1 MVLRDFWDSSIF
13 YIPNHS
19 EKLRLLFRLP
29 ILFLRLP
36 IQTPINTMKLS
47 ILFLLRRNKINS
59 RGLCPIECRI
69 TLDKQRKPFA
79 TGIFINPKNW
89 DSSKQLT
96 KPPNEENNYTNKQLS
111 LIKNKINQAFLFL
124 QVKEEPFDVNDIY
137 NQYAGKTLAKEYKL
151 IEYYQIYLDRL
162 KKLVGIE
169 IKQQTWDKF
178 SYIKEDVSEFIKYH
192 YKKSDMKLKD
202 LDFNFISEFEYYSKT
217 ELKHKQVTI
226 NKALQRLKKVV
237 KQSVINGYLDK
248 NPFEEHK
255 PKKVYP
261 KIIFLTQQEL
271 DKLENHTFQSEALTR
286 VKDCYLFCCY
296 TGLAYKEM
304 FELKKKDLITKPNGI
319 NWIYKEREKTERT
332 FSVPLILPKA
342 LEIMKAYSSESEF
355 LLPRI
360 SNQSFNR
367 LLKEIANVLEISKN
381 LTHHTARKT
390 FASTVLLN
398 NDIPIEVVSKLLG
411 HSNISTTQEYYAELM
426 PDKLSENLKKLKDKL
441 K

>member
-1 MVLRDFWDSSIF
+1 
-13 YIPNHS
+13 
-19 EKLRLLFRLP
+19 
-29 ILFLRLP
+29 
-36 IQTPINTMKLS
+36 MKLS
-47 ILFLLRRNKINS
+47 ILFLLRRNKINVK
-59 RGLCPIECRI
+59 GLCPIECRI
-69 TLDKQRKPFA
+69 TLDKQRKPFS
-79 TGIFINPKNW
+79 TGIFINPKYW
-89 DSSKQLT
+89 DNGKQIA
-96 KPPNEENNYTNKQLS
+96 KPPNEENTYINNQLS
-111 LIKNKINQAFLFL
+111 LIKNKINQAFLLL
-124 QVKEEPFDVNDIY
+124 QVKEGPFDVNDIY

-162 KKLVGIE
+162 KKLIGIE

-192 YKKSDMKLKD
+192 YKKSDMKLKN

-217 ELKHKQVTI
+217 ELEHKQVTI

-255 PKKVYP
+255 PKKVYS

-296 TGLAYKEM
+296 TGLAYREM
-304 FELKKKDLITKPNGI
+304 FELKKEDLITKPDGI

-342 LEIMKAYSSESEF
+342 LEIMKIYSSESDY

-367 LLKEIANVLEISKN
+367 LLKEIASTLEISKN

-398 NDIPIEVVSKLLG
+398 NDIPIEIVSKLLG
-411 HSNISTTQEYYAELM
+411 HSKISTTQEYYAELM
-426 PDKLSENLKKLKDKL
+426 PEKLSENLKKLKDRL
-441 K
+441 R

>member
-1 MVLRDFWDSSIF
+1 M
-13 YIPNHS
+13 NNN
-19 EKLRLLFRLP
+19 KLH
-29 ILFLRLP
+29 ILFV
-36 IQTPINTMKLS
+36 
-47 ILFLLRRNKINS
+47 
-59 RGLCPIECRI
+59 
-69 TLDKQRKPFA
+69 LDKVNTNTKGFAPLRCRVTYLSQRKIFSI
-79 TGIFINPKNW
+79 GIFINPKHWN
-89 DSSKQLT
+89 SKKQLI
-96 KPPNEENNYTNKQLS
+96 KPPNEENNYINNQLS
-111 LIKNKINQAFLFL
+111 LIKNKINQAFLLL
-124 QVKEEPFDVNDIY
+124 QVKEEPFYVNDIY
-137 NQYAGKTLAKEYKL
+137 NQYAGKTLTKEYKL

-162 KKLVGIE
+162 KKLIGIE
-169 IKQQTWDKF
+169 IKQQTWNKF

-192 YKKSDMKLKD
+192 YKKSDVKLKD
-202 LDFNFISEFEYYSKT
+202 LDFNFISEFEYYSKI

-255 PKKVYP
+255 PKKVHP

-271 DKLENHTFQSEALTR
+271 DRFENHHFQSEALTK

-304 FELKKKDLITKPNGI
+304 FELKKEDLITKPDGTI
-319 NWIYKEREKTERT
+319 WIYKTREKTERN
-332 FSVPLILPKA
+332 FSVPLILSKA
-342 LEIMKAYSSESEF
+342 LEIIEKYSSESEY

-367 LLKEIANVLEISKN
+367 LLKEIANVLEIPKN

-398 NDIPIEVVSKLLG
+398 NNVPMEVVSKLLG
-411 HSNISTTQEYYAELM
+411 HSKITTTQEYYAELM
-426 PDKLSENLKKLKDKL
+426 PEKLSENLKRLKDRIK
-441 K
+441 

>member
-1 MVLRDFWDSSIF
+1 MNSI
-13 YIPNHS
+13 
-19 EKLRLLFRLP
+19 K
-29 ILFLRLP
+29 ILFVLDKSKSNTKGLTPLR
-36 IQTPINTMKLS
+36 
-47 ILFLLRRNKINS
+47 
-59 RGLCPIECRI
+59 CRI
-69 TLDKQRKPFA
+69 TYEGERKQFA
-79 TGIFINPKNW
+79 TGIFINPNNW
-89 DSSKQLT
+89 DSKKQIA
-96 KPPNEENNYTNKQLS
+96 KPPNEENNYINNQLS
-111 LIKNKINQAFLFL
+111 LIKNKINQAFLLL

-162 KKLVGIE
+162 KKLIGIE

-178 SYIKEDVSEFIKYH
+178 SYIKKDVSEFIKHH
-192 YKKSDMKLKD
+192 YKKSDLRLKD
-202 LDFNFISEFEYYSKT
+202 LDFNFISEFEYYSKI

-271 DKLENHTFQSEALTR
+271 DQLENHHFKSEALTK

-304 FELKKKDLITKPNGI
+304 FELKKEDLITKPDGTI
-319 NWIYKEREKTERT
+319 WIYKKREKTERN
-332 FSVPLILPKA
+332 FSVPLILSKA
-342 LEIMKAYSSESEF
+342 LEIIEKYSSESEF

-367 LLKEIANVLEISKN
+367 LLKEIANVLEIPKN

-398 NDIPIEVVSKLLG
+398 NNVPMEVVSKLLG
-411 HSNISTTQEYYAELM
+411 HSKITTTQEYYAELM
-426 PDKLSENLKKLKDKL
+426 PEKLSNHLKNLQKKP
-441 K
+441 

>member
-1 MVLRDFWDSSIF
+1 MNSI
-13 YIPNHS
+13 
-19 EKLRLLFRLP
+19 K
-29 ILFLRLP
+29 ILFVLDKAKSNIKGLAPLR
-36 IQTPINTMKLS
+36 
-47 ILFLLRRNKINS
+47 
-59 RGLCPIECRI
+59 CRI
-69 TLDKQRKPFA
+69 TYLGERKPFA
-79 TGIFINPKNW
+79 TGISINPKNW
-89 DSSKQLT
+89 DSTKQLI
-96 KPPNEENNYTNKQLS
+96 KPPNDENTYNNNQLS
-111 LIKNKINQAFLFL
+111 LIKNKINQAFLLL
-124 QVKEEPFDVNDIY
+124 QVKEEPFDVSDIY

-162 KKLVGIE
+162 KKLIGIE
-169 IKQQTWDKF
+169 IKKQTWDKF
-178 SYIKEDVSEFIKYH
+178 SYIKEDVSKFIKLH
-192 YKKSDMKLKD
+192 YKKSDVKLND

-304 FELKKKDLITKPNGI
+304 FELKKEDLITKPDGI

-342 LEIMKAYSSESEF
+342 LEIMDAYSSESEF

-367 LLKEIANVLEISKN
+367 LLKEIASTLEISKN

-411 HSNISTTQEYYAELM
+411 HSKISTTQEYYAELM
-426 PDKLSENLKKLKDKL
+426 PEKLSKSLKKLKDRL

>member
-1 MVLRDFWDSSIF
+1 M
-13 YIPNHS
+13 NNN
-19 EKLRLLFRLP
+19 KLH
-29 ILFLRLP
+29 ILFV
-36 IQTPINTMKLS
+36 
-47 ILFLLRRNKINS
+47 
-59 RGLCPIECRI
+59 
-69 TLDKQRKPFA
+69 LDKVNTNTKGLTPLRCRVTYLSQRKIFSI
-79 TGIFINPKNW
+79 GLFINPRHW
-89 DSSKQLT
+89 DSKKQLI
-96 KPPNEENNYTNKQLS
+96 KPPNEENNYINNQLS
-111 LIKNKINQAFLFL
+111 LIKNKINQAFLLL

-137 NQYAGKTLAKEYKL
+137 NQYAGKTLVKEYGL
-151 IEYYQIYLDRL
+151 IEYYQMYLERL
-162 KKLVGIE
+162 KKLIGIE

-178 SYIKEDVSEFIKYH
+178 SYIKDDVSEFIKHH
-192 YKKSDMKLKD
+192 YKKSDVKLKD
-202 LDFNFISEFEYYSKT
+202 LDFNFISELEYYSKT

-248 NPFEEHK
+248 NPFEEYK

-271 DKLENHTFQSEALTR
+271 DLLENHHFKSEALTR

-296 TGLAYKEM
+296 TGLAYREM
-304 FELKKKDLITKPNGI
+304 FELKKEDLISKSDGTI
-319 NWIYKEREKTERT
+319 WIYKKREKTERN
-332 FSVPLILPKA
+332 FSVPLILSKA
-342 LEIMKAYSSESEF
+342 LEIIEKYCSESDY

-398 NDIPIEVVSKLLG
+398 NNVPMEVVSKLLG
-411 HSNISTTQEYYAELM
+411 HSKITTTQEYYAELM
-426 PDKLSENLKKLKDKL
+426 PEKLSNHLKNLQKKP
-441 K
+441 

>member
-1 MVLRDFWDSSIF
+1 
-13 YIPNHS
+13 
-19 EKLRLLFRLP
+19 
-29 ILFLRLP
+29 
-36 IQTPINTMKLS
+36 MKLS
-47 ILFLLRRNKINS
+47 ILFLLRRNKINVK
-59 RGLCPIECRI
+59 GLCPIECRI
-69 TLDKQRKPFA
+69 TLDKQRKPFS
-79 TGIFINPKNW
+79 TGIFINPKYWYNA
-89 DSSKQLT
+89 KQIS
-96 KPPNEENNYTNKQLS
+96 KPPNEENNYINNQLS
-111 LIKNKINQAFLFL
+111 LIKNKINQAFLLL

-137 NQYAGKTLAKEYKL
+137 NQYAGKTLVKEYGL
-151 IEYYQIYLDRL
+151 IEYYQIYLERL
-162 KKLVGIE
+162 KKLIGIE

-178 SYIKEDVSEFIKYH
+178 SYIKKDVSEFIKHH
-192 YKKSDMKLKD
+192 YKKSDVKLKD
-202 LDFNFISEFEYYSKT
+202 LDFNFISEFEYYSKI
-217 ELKHKQVTI
+217 ELEHKQVTI

-271 DKLENHTFQSEALTR
+271 DQLENHHFKSEALTR

-296 TGLAYKEM
+296 TGLAYREM
-304 FELKKKDLITKPNGI
+304 FELKKEDLITKPDGTI
-319 NWIYKEREKTERT
+319 WIYKKREKTERS
-332 FSVPLILPKA
+332 FSVPLILSKA
-342 LEIMKAYSSESEF
+342 LEIINKYSSESDY

-398 NDIPIEVVSKLLG
+398 NNVPMEVVSKLLG
-411 HSNISTTQEYYAELM
+411 HSKITTTQEYYAELM
-426 PDKLSENLKKLKDKL
+426 PEKLSNHLKNLQKKP
-441 K
+441 

>member
-1 MVLRDFWDSSIF
+1 MNSI
-13 YIPNHS
+13 
-19 EKLRLLFRLP
+19 K
-29 ILFLRLP
+29 
-36 IQTPINTMKLS
+36 T
-47 ILFLLRRNKINS
+47 LFLLARS
-59 RGLCPIECRI
+59 RLNQQGQCSIRCRI
-69 TLDKQRKPFA
+69 TFKYERKEFS
-79 TGIFINPKNW
+79 TGLFINPKNW
-89 DSSKQLT
+89 DSKKQIA
-96 KPPNEENNYTNKQLS
+96 KPPNEENNYISSQLS

-286 VKDCYLFCCY
+286 VKECYLFCCY

>member
-1 MVLRDFWDSSIF
+1 
-13 YIPNHS
+13 
-19 EKLRLLFRLP
+19 
-29 ILFLRLP
+29 
-36 IQTPINTMKLS
+36 MKLS

-367 LLKEIANVLEISKN
+367 LLKEIANVLKISKN

>member
-1 MVLRDFWDSSIF
+1 
-13 YIPNHS
+13 
-19 EKLRLLFRLP
+19 
-29 ILFLRLP
+29 
-36 IQTPINTMKLS
+36 MKLS

-426 PDKLSENLKKLKDKL
+426 PDNLSENLKKLKDKL

>member
-1 MVLRDFWDSSIF
+1 M
-13 YIPNHS
+13 
-19 EKLRLLFRLP
+19 
-29 ILFLRLP
+29 
-36 IQTPINTMKLS
+36 
-47 ILFLLRRNKINS
+47 RRNKINS
-59 RGLCPIECRI
+59 RDLCPTECRI
-69 TLDKQRKPFA
+69 TLDKQRKPFS

-89 DSSKQLT
+89 DSKRQIA
-96 KPPNEENNYTNKQLS
+96 KPPNEENTYINNQLS
-111 LIKNKINQAFLFL
+111 LIKNKINQAFLLL
-124 QVKEEPFDVNDIY
+124 QVKEEPFDVSDIY

-162 KKLVGIE
+162 KKLIGIE

-178 SYIKEDVSEFIKYH
+178 SYIKKDVSEFIKH
-192 YKKSDMKLKD
+192 NYKKSDVKLKD
-202 LDFNFISEFEYYSKT
+202 LDFNFISEFEYYSKI

-271 DKLENHTFQSEALTR
+271 DKLENYNFQSEALTR

-304 FELKKKDLITKPNGI
+304 FELKKDDLIIKPDGI

-342 LEIMKAYSSESEF
+342 LEIMEAYSSESEF

-367 LLKEIANVLEISKN
+367 LLKEIASVLEISKN

-398 NDIPIEVVSKLLG
+398 NNISIEVVSKLLG
-411 HSNISTTQEYYAELM
+411 HSKISTTQEYYAELM
-426 PDKLSENLKKLKDKL
+426 PEKLSENLKKLKDKL
-441 K
+441 R

>member
-1 MVLRDFWDSSIF
+1 M
-13 YIPNHS
+13 
-19 EKLRLLFRLP
+19 
-29 ILFLRLP
+29 
-36 IQTPINTMKLS
+36 NTMKLS

-426 PDKLSENLKKLKDKL
+426 PDNLSENLKKLKDKL

>member
-1 MVLRDFWDSSIF
+1 MNSIKVLFVLDKAKSNIKGLA
-13 YIPNHS
+13 P
-19 EKLRLLFRLP
+19 LR
-29 ILFLRLP
+29 
-36 IQTPINTMKLS
+36 
-47 ILFLLRRNKINS
+47 
-59 RGLCPIECRI
+59 CRI
-69 TLDKQRKPFA
+69 TYLGERKPFA

-111 LIKNKINQAFLFL
+111 LIKNKINQAFLLL

-151 IEYYQIYLDRL
+151 LVYYQIYLDRL

-178 SYIKEDVSEFIKYH
+178 SYIKKDVSEFIKYH
-192 YKKSDMKLKD
+192 YKKSDVKLKD

-271 DKLENHTFQSEALTR
+271 DKLENHTFQSDPLNR
-286 VKDCYLFCCY
+286 VKDCYIFCCY
-296 TGLAYKEM
+296 TGLAYREM
-304 FELKKKDLITKPNGI
+304 FELRKDDLITKPDGI
-319 NWIYKEREKTERT
+319 TWIYQKREKTERT

-342 LEIMKAYSSESEF
+342 LQIMEAYSSESEF

-367 LLKEIANVLEISKN
+367 LLKEIAFTLEISKN

-398 NDIPIEVVSKLLG
+398 NNIPIEVVSKLLG
-411 HSNISTTQEYYAELM
+411 HSKITTTQEYYAELM
-426 PDKLSENLKKLKDKL
+426 PEKLSENLKKLKDRL

>member
-1 MVLRDFWDSSIF
+1 
-13 YIPNHS
+13 
-19 EKLRLLFRLP
+19 
-29 ILFLRLP
+29 
-36 IQTPINTMKLS
+36 MKLS

-69 TLDKQRKPFA
+69 TLDKQRKPFS

-89 DSSKQLT
+89 DSNKQLT

-111 LIKNKINQAFLFL
+111 LIKNKINQAFLLL
-124 QVKEEPFDVNDIY
+124 QVKEEPFDVNDSY

-162 KKLVGIE
+162 KKLIGIE

-237 KQSVINGYLDK
+237 KQSVLNGYLDK

-271 DKLENHTFQSEALTR
+271 DKLENHTFQSDSLNR
-286 VKDCYLFCCY
+286 VKDCYIFCCY
-296 TGLAYKEM
+296 TGLAYREM
-304 FELKKKDLITKPNGI
+304 FELRKDDLITKPDGI
-319 NWIYKEREKTERT
+319 TWIYQKREKTERT

-342 LEIMKAYSSESEF
+342 LQIMEAYSSESEF

-367 LLKEIANVLEISKN
+367 LLKEIAFTLEISKN

-398 NDIPIEVVSKLLG
+398 NNIPIEVVSKLLG
-411 HSNISTTQEYYAELM
+411 HSKITTTQEYYAELM
-426 PDKLSENLKKLKDKL
+426 PEKLSENLNFLKEKLKK
-441 K
+441 